1 MASQLFRT
9 KPLDMLLAEEAGDHR
24 LRRILGPVQLTAL
37 GVGAII
43 GTGIFILTGV
53 AAHDRTGPA
62 LMLSFVLAGLACVF
76 AALCY
81 AEFASMVP
89 VAGSAYTYAYAT
101 LGELFAWIIGWDLI
115 LEYAVG
121 SATVAHGWS
130 AHFQEFI
137 PIFHE
142 GRSWIPAKIPQA
154 FHTAPINYCPNVD
167 VAGGCP
173 QPGIVSTGSYFDL
186 PAILITLILTV
197 ILVKGIKESA
207 TFNAVMVAIKL
218 VIVLMVI
225 AIGGYLVL
233 TVYGTSNW
241 HPFAPYGYT
250 GMSFFGKTLLGGVS
264 QSGVPV
270 GMMAGAAII
279 FFAYIGFDSVS
290 VHSEEARA
298 PAKDVPT
305 GIIAS
310 LIICT
315 ILYILVSAVL
325 TGMVPYRDIN
335 IDAPVVDA
343 FKRAGIV
350 WMQYLVAAGAMT
362 GITSVL
368 LVMMLSQPRV
378 MLALGRDGLVPN
390 SFFGAVHPK
399 WRTPWKST
407 ILTGLFVAAMA
418 GFLPL
423 GILAEMTSIGTLF
436 AFVIVCGAVLVM
448 RRTNPDAKRP
458 FRAPLVPLVPILGIA
473 TCLLLMFSLPAE
485 NWYRLIIWLV
495 IGFNIYFGY
504 GRYRSVMSAGVTGSP
519 AALAALLAVLDGV
532 VAGVATYMFLEHS
545 PSRVM
550 YTIVFT
556 VLGVV
561 IGVAVAFLG
570 HSRRGKHPPPSHPGS
585 LAHEI
590 ATHGVSPAGQAVGD
604 PDAPPSSPA
613 DPVDSR
619 VK

>member
-9 KPLDMLLAEEAGDHR
+9 KPLSLLLAEEAGSHR
-24 LRRILGPVQLTAL
+24 LRRILGPVQLTSL

-130 AHFQEFI
+130 AHFQEFT
-137 PIFHE
+137 PIFGFHV
-142 GRSWIPAKIPQA
+142 PQIIA
-154 FHTAPINYCPNVD
+154 TAPINYCVS
-167 VAGGCP
+167 VGAGCP
-173 QPGIVSTGSYFDL
+173 HTGFVATGAYFDL
-186 PAILITLILTV
+186 PAVLITFILTV

-207 TFNAVMVAIKL
+207 SFNAAMVAVKL
-218 VIVLMVI
+218 VIVFLVI
-225 AIGGYLVL
+225 GIGGYLLV
-233 TVYGTSNW
+233 TKFGTANW
-241 HPFAPYGYT
+241 HPFAPFGYT
-250 GMSFFGKTLLGGVS
+250 GVSFFGKTILGEHAAG
-264 QSGVPV
+264 GEPL
-270 GMMAGAAII
+270 GMFAGAAII

-290 VHSEEARA
+290 VHSEEARE
-298 PAKDVPT
+298 PAKDVPI

-315 ILYILVSAVL
+315 ILYIAVSAVL
-325 TGMVPYRDIN
+325 TGMVPAKEIDIN
-335 IDAPVVDA
+335 APVVEA
-343 FKRAGIV
+343 FKRAGLT
-350 WMQYLVAAGAMT
+350 WMQYLVAFGAMT

-390 SFFGAVHPK
+390 SFFGDVHPK

-407 ILTGLFVAAMA
+407 ILTGLFVASMA
-418 GFLPL
+418 GFIPL
-423 GILAEMTSIGTLF
+423 SILAEMTSIGTLF
-436 AFVIVCGAVLVM
+436 AFVIVCGAVIVM
-448 RRTNPDAKRP
+448 RRTNPEANRP

-495 IGFNIYFGY
+495 IGLVIYFAY
-504 GRYRSVMSAGVTGSP
+504 GRRHSVMARHTQ
-519 AALAALLAVLDGV
+519 
-532 VAGVATYMFLEHS
+532 
-545 PSRVM
+545 
-550 YTIVFT
+550 
-556 VLGVV
+556 
-561 IGVAVAFLG
+561 
-570 HSRRGKHPPPSHPGS
+570 
-585 LAHEI
+585 HEI
-590 ATHGVSPAGQAVGD
+590 QTHGVSPAGQAVAD
-604 PDAPPSSPA
+604 PDSPPGSPA
-613 DPVDSR
+613 GPVDSHI
-619 VK
+619 K